1 MKRLLSLVLVLA
13 LVLGVLASCDLP
25 FDLPFFN
32 NTPEE
37 ADIQGVVKELDDMY
51 KAGNGTSIQN
61 GYELIAQYKLG
72 GTMFTI
78 TWTSDNEDIKIELV
92 DGLYVVT
99 LPNNTS
105 GQSEY
110 NLIATITSA
119 GGQTATVK
127 YNRVLAE
134 SFGMITNPVAGT
146 AYKLALLHGNE
157 KAVVY
162 FNGNNYNNY
171 AWYFA
176 YTTDVL
182 ASPDVYLEAVEGVE
196 GGYRLYFDKDG
207 VKTYIVAFPRDGD
220 TTQGTLKFDTTCPSE
235 YFTYSTEYNTLVYTS
250 VTGATNY
257 PCRLYGV
264 GGVEEKLPEQK
275 LPELP
280 ENPTVKDIIEASE
293 KLQVGQTLEVSF
305 KFTAK
310 ITGFKYA
317 FDAGY
322 NNVSPRATIEGKEVV
337 CFRIS
342 GEGADTIKVG
352 DTITVFVSGIT
363 RYSET
368 EWQTLAGGV
377 LEAVVPGEGGET
389 GGETG
394 GDTTTADATLNLT
407 GNANLVSGSADQNV
421 FAQNGITFTN
431 DKASSSSD
439 LVVQASYA
447 QRAYAGSTVKIEY
460 PGMTKIVITFDDY
473 SPDGTKNYMSGFD
486 GMTVAGA
493 TLTRD
498 NDVLT
503 IVFDAATDVFQSSTL
518 ASQVRI
524 EKIEVYTG
532 EVEGGGNSGD
542 NGGNGGN
549 ETVNYPA
556 PEANQAYN
564 LYMVL
569 PSGVVY
575 FNGSLDAEKSSYL
588 DTTTDANASVV
599 IYFEVVSGGYN
610 IYFMNGDV
618 KTYINAEAYL
628 KSNGYAGCHFTL
640 DATANT
646 VWTYDT
652 TNGVLEVYGEIE
664 GKNDT
669 FFAGTYGSYS
679 TVSLSGAY
687 YKDQIA
693 TGTQFPARI
702 SLASAGEVTPP
713 AHEHNFVNGECACGE
728 KDPTYVPP
736 VVSAELPGSLSF
748 GSLANKADGDAYMAA
763 NFPEWTITGKLGAGY
778 GGYIGFG
785 RSNSDANITADKN
798 SAITS
803 SAFST
808 STAFTVTAVI
818 KGNGSNGVMTST
830 LTFTLIDAD
839 GNTVATGYANGSSTA
854 AITPVDATDTTYDIS
869 FTFVEGKTW
878 TDVSNLVVTF
888 AKATGNIGLKSLDFY
903 VAD

>member
-78 TWTSDNEDIKIELV
+78 TWTSDNADIKIELV

-99 LPNNTS
+99 LPTNTS

-110 NLIATITSA
+110 NLIATITSE

-220 TTQGTLKFDTTCPSE
+220 TTQGTLKFDTAVPDT

-250 VTGATNY
+250 VTGEQFFMGSSGTYKSISCSAIKYVTGATNY

-293 KLQVGQTLEVSF
+293 QLQVGQTLEVSF

-394 GDTTTADATLNLT
+394 GDTNTAIVLNLT
-407 GNANLVSGSADQNV
+407 GNANLVSGSGEQNV

-431 DKASSSSD
+431 DKASSSSA
-439 LVVQASYA
+439 LTVQASYA

-473 SPDGTKNYMSGFD
+473 TTSDGKTYMSGFD

-503 IVFDAATDVFQSSTL
+503 IVFDAATDVFQSGTL

-524 EKIEVYTG
+524 EKIEVYAG
-532 EVEGGGNSGD
+532 EVENGGNQGGNEGGNEGGNTGTTPTVDATLNLTGNSNLVSGSAD
-542 NGGNGGN
+542 QIVFAANGITYTNDKASSTSDLVVQASYAQRAYKGSTVKIEYPGMTMIVITFDDYEYNGTTYMSGFDGMSVAGATFSRDGKVLTIVFDEAVDVFQSTAMTSQVRIAKIDVYTDEIEGGNGGNGGDN
-549 ETVNYPA
+549 GDNGDNGNSGTTTPTYTA
-556 PEANQAYN
+556 PEEDTAY
-564 LYMVL
+564 LLSMEL
-569 PSGVVY
+569 PSGAVY
-575 FNGSLDAEKSSYL
+575 FSGSMSGNYL
-588 DTTTDANASVV
+588 ATTTNQASAVK
-599 IYFEVVSGGYN
+599 IFFEVVDGGYH
-610 IYFMNGDV
+610 IYFMNNGV
-618 KTYINAEAYL
+618 KTYITAAAYL
-628 KSNGYAGCHFTL
+628 KDNGYAGCHFSLTTETPEL
-640 DATANT
+640 
-646 VWTYDT
+646 VWTYNT
-652 TNGVLEVYGEIE
+652 QYGIIEIYDE
-664 GKNDT
+664 ISGKSDT

-679 TVSLSGAY
+679 TISLSGAY

-693 TGTQFPARI
+693 SGSQYPARLI
-702 SLASAGEVTPP
+702 LVE
-713 AHEHNFVNGECACGE
+713 
-728 KDPTYVPP
+728 
-736 VVSAELPGSLSF
+736 
-748 GSLANKADGDAYMAA
+748 AA
-763 NFPEWTITGKLGAGY
+763 
-778 GGYIGFG
+778 
-785 RSNSDANITADKN
+785 
-798 SAITS
+798 
-803 SAFST
+803 
-808 STAFTVTAVI
+808 
-818 KGNGSNGVMTST
+818 
-830 LTFTLIDAD
+830 
-839 GNTVATGYANGSSTA
+839 
-854 AITPVDATDTTYDIS
+854 
-869 FTFVEGKTW
+869 
-878 TDVSNLVVTF
+878 
-888 AKATGNIGLKSLDFY
+888 
-903 VAD
+903 

>member
-25 FDLPFFN
+25 FDLPFFDN
-32 NTPEE
+32 GTEE
-37 ADIQGVVKELDDMY
+37 TDIQGVVKELDDMY
-51 KAGNGTSIQN
+51 KADNGTSIQN

-72 GTMFTI
+72 GTLFTI
-78 TWTSDNEDIKIELV
+78 TWTSDNADIKIELV

-99 LPNNTS
+99 LPENTS

-110 NLIATITSA
+110 NLIATITSE

-162 FNGNNYNNY
+162 FDGNNYNNY
-171 AWYFA
+171 AWYFS

-182 ASPDVYLEAVEGVE
+182 SAVDVYLEPVEGVE
-196 GGYRLYFDKDG
+196 DGYRLYFNKDG

-220 TTQGTLKFDTTCPSE
+220 TTQGTLKFDTVCPTE

-250 VTGATNY
+250 VTGEQFFMGSSGTYKSISCSAIKYITGATNY

-264 GGVEEKLPEQK
+264 GGVEEKLPEQE

-352 DTITVFVSGIT
+352 DTITVFVSGIM
-363 RYSET
+363 RYSEN

-377 LEAVVPGEGGET
+377 LEAVVPGEGGEDT
-389 GGETG
+389 PPSG
-394 GDTTTADATLNLT
+394 GDTTTADATLNLTGNANLVSGSANQNVFAQNGITFTNDKASSSSDLVVQDSYAQRAYKGSTVKIEYPGMTKIVITFDDYSNNGTTYMSGFDGMTVAGATFSRDNDVLTIIFDAATDVFQSTALGSQVRIEKIEVYTGEIEGGNEGGNQGGNEGNTPTVDATLNLT

-431 DKASSSSD
+431 DKASSTSD
-439 LVVQASYA
+439 LVVQATYA

-460 PGMTKIVITFDDY
+460 PGMTMIVITFDDY
-473 SPDGTKNYMSGFD
+473 EVNGKTYMSGFD

-493 TLTRD
+493 TITRD

-503 IVFDAATDVFQSSTL
+503 IVFDTATDVFQSGNLS
-518 ASQVRI
+518 SQVRI
-524 EKIEVYTG
+524 EKIEVYTD
-532 EVEGGGNSGD
+532 EIEGGNQ
-542 NGGNGGN
+542 GGN
-549 ETVNYPA
+549 EGDDEGGNEGGNTGTTPTYTA
-556 PEANQAYN
+556 PEEDTSYN
-564 LYMVL
+564 LYMEL
-569 PSGVVY
+569 PTGTVY
-575 FNGSLDAEKSSYL
+575 FSGSMSGDYL
-588 DTTTDANASVV
+588 ATTTNKDAAVK
-599 IYFEVVSGGYN
+599 IFFEVVDGGYH
-610 IYFMNGDV
+610 IYFMDNGV
-618 KTYINAEAYL
+618 KTYITAAAYL
-628 KSNGYAGCHFTL
+628 KSNGYAGCHFSLTTETPEL
-640 DATANT
+640 A
-646 VWTYDT
+646 WTYNT
-652 TNGVLEVYGEIE
+652 QYGIIEIYDE
-664 GKNDT
+664 ISGKSDT
-669 FFAGTYGSYS
+669 FFAGTYGTYN
-679 TVSLSGAY
+679 TISLSGAY

-693 TGTQFPARI
+693 SGTQYPAR
-702 SLASAGEVTPP
+702 LLLVE
-713 AHEHNFVNGECACGE
+713 
-728 KDPTYVPP
+728 
-736 VVSAELPGSLSF
+736 
-748 GSLANKADGDAYMAA
+748 AA
-763 NFPEWTITGKLGAGY
+763 
-778 GGYIGFG
+778 
-785 RSNSDANITADKN
+785 
-798 SAITS
+798 
-803 SAFST
+803 
-808 STAFTVTAVI
+808 
-818 KGNGSNGVMTST
+818 
-830 LTFTLIDAD
+830 
-839 GNTVATGYANGSSTA
+839 
-854 AITPVDATDTTYDIS
+854 
-869 FTFVEGKTW
+869 
-878 TDVSNLVVTF
+878 
-888 AKATGNIGLKSLDFY
+888 
-903 VAD
+903 